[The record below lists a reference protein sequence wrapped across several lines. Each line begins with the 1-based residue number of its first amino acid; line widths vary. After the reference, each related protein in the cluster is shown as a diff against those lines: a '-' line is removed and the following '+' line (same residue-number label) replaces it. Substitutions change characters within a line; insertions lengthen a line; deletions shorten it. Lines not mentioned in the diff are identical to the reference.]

1 MNALSSHSM
10 SSFVNNFSFSPYRSH
25 KKKQAWKVF
34 NWTYQLYYGKEDVAK
49 LYSCKAL
56 FTTVKSLLWPQP
68 IHIVF
73 ANMNQCLEVW
83 PSSFV
88 KSISTC
94 IRKPIFSHLLFN
106 WWVTFTYVKF
116 SLISATVS
124 SGQMCISQRFEEVSF
139 WKTNSSVLVMNFSLL
154 QSPLFLL
161 DSCIIFL
168 PYWL

>member
-25 KKKQAWKVF
+25 KKTSMESF
-34 NWTYQLYYGKEDVAK
+34 QLDISALLRQRRCCEV
-49 LYSCKAL
+49 YSCKAL

-116 SLISATVS
+116 SLISTTVS

-154 QSPLFLL
+154 KSPLFLL

-168 PYWL
+168 WYWL